1 MVHEALKLNL
11 VAPAMPDNNRRE
23 RWWGHALDGLGE
35 ILSLF
40 AELFGETL
48 LLLLELLSGL

>member
-1 MVHEALKLNL
+1 
-11 VAPAMPDNNRRE
+11 MPDNNRRE

-40 AELFGETL
+40 AELFGEAL
-48 LLLLELLSGL
+48 VLLLEMLSGL